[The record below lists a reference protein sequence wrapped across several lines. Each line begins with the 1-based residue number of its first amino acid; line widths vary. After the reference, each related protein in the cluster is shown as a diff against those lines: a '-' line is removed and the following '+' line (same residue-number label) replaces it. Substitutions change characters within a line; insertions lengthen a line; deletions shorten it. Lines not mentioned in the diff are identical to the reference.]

1 MSYSDEIIEKV
12 KAKNPNEP
20 EFIQGVLQIG
30 LSALRMA
37 GLWNKEVASYDMA
50 F

>member
-20 EFIQGVLQIG
+20 EFIQAVTDIRHPTKCWRL
-30 LSALRMA
+30 LL
-37 GLWNKEVASYDMA
+37 
-50 F
+50 